1 MMKNKTT
8 LFLVQAAG
16 IGALYTV
23 LTLFFAPLSFG
34 QVQVRFS
41 EALTI
46 LPFFTPAAIP
56 GLFVGCM
63 LSNILGGA
71 LPVDILF
78 GSIATLIGAIFT
90 YKLRGN
96 KFLAP
101 IPPIV
106 ANTVIIPFVLRLG
119 YGILLP
125 IPLLMLTIAVGEI
138 LSCGVLGMVLLH
150 ALSKYKTVIF
160 GNYSTSAR

>member
-1 MMKNKTT
+1 M
-8 LFLVQAAG
+8 
-16 IGALYTV
+16 
-23 LTLFFAPLSFG
+23 
-34 QVQVRFS
+34 
-41 EALTI
+41 
-46 LPFFTPAAIP
+46 
-56 GLFVGCM
+56 
-63 LSNILGGA
+63 
-71 LPVDILF
+71 DILF